1 MKFNNAWW
9 WGGEAHRIF
18 TIVVFMV
25 LASLDNSARAV
36 APPLYAVMARDLQ
49 VAEAA
54 LGIVTAITI
63 LVVAITSL
71 LWGFWGDRSSRKRLL
86 LFGTL
91 IWSSAMLA
99 TSMAQSFE
107 QFFLGQIGMAIGI
120 GCIASVGFSVVTDLI
135 PPGRRGLLMS
145 FWALSQ
151 SSGGGLG
158 ALAGSLLGAAN
169 WRIPFMSISGAGFVF
184 ALLYLFTYEPHR
196 GQSEPELAEIFE
208 SGERYGRRIKLSDL
222 RQILGIR
229 SNVLLVIQGLTSTIA
244 YGSLVWMPRLYIS
257 RLETLGYDLETAT
270 VAGSLYAILFQL
282 GLYGGILGGHLG
294 DRWQP
299 RNAAARAWMGLVG
312 SLAGIPF
319 LVLLFFLPLPHV
331 EIPADAGTWG
341 VVWATLLSVPTNG
354 WVLLA
359 FLTAMTGF
367 GLASLETP
375 NRAALLSDLNQPEH
389 RGTVAGL
396 STLLVGVGLAVGNS
410 LTGLTQGYLSAHFA
424 PPLNYAVGLALF
436 QLFLIPS
443 ALLFWWMTKTTPR
456 DIAQAHHTLSRRRTQ
471 TLDERITDQQ
481 VTAA

>member
-1 MKFNNAWW
+1 MRFNNASW

-54 LGIVTAITI
+54 MGIATAITI

-86 LFGTL
+86 LLGTL

-99 TSMAQSFE
+99 TSLAQSFE
-107 QFFLGQIGMAIGI
+107 QYLLGQIGTAIGI

-151 SSGGGLG
+151 SSGGGIG
-158 ALAGSLLGAAN
+158 ALSGSLLGAAN
-169 WRIPFMSISGAGFVF
+169 WRIPFMVISGAGFAF

-196 GQSEPELAEIFE
+196 GQSEPELAELFE
-208 SGERYGRRIKLSDL
+208 SGEQYDRRIKFSDL

-244 YGSLVWMPRLYIS
+244 YGALVWMPRLYIS
-257 RLETLGYDLETAT
+257 RLEALGYDLETAT
-270 VAGSLYAILFQL
+270 MAGSLYAILFQL
-282 GLYGGILGGHLG
+282 GLYGGILGGYLG

-299 RNAAARAWMGLVG
+299 RNPAARAWMGLVG

-319 LVLLFFLPLPHV
+319 LVLLFFFPLPYV
-331 EIPADAGTWG
+331 DIPSDGGMVG
-341 VVWATLLSVPTNG
+341 VVWATISSVFTNP
-354 WVLLA
+354 WVLAA
-359 FLTAMTGF
+359 FFIAMMGF
-367 GLASLETP
+367 GLAALETP

-389 RGTVAGL
+389 RGTVAGF

-410 LTGLTQGYLSAHFA
+410 LTGITQGYLSAHFA
-424 PPLNYAVGLALF
+424 SPLNYAIGLSLF

-443 ALLFWWMTKTTPR
+443 GLLFWWMTRTSPR
-456 DIAQAHHTLSRRRTQ
+456 DIAHAHQTLSHRSAQ
-471 TLDERITDQQ
+471 SVDEPVADPQ
-481 VTAA
+481 VTAT